1 MSCFKQCQFYCNFSA
16 NHKWPQISCGLIVLL
31 GKKWDVYDLCYVY
44 LVVIWK
50 SARRRMACVIMIS
63 FSFLLF
69 KVFPFIECCSTGYH
83 LTIKY
88 DWVKYFISNKI
99 KINSNIHFNWM
110 KNYFAWYPIYFFGD
124 PLIQIWEEACC
135 FQIG

>member
-1 MSCFKQCQFYCNFSA
+1 MSIKLQLFRNFQWS
-16 NHKWPQISCGLIVLL
+16 QITCGLIVLL

-69 KVFPFIECCSTGYH
+69 KLFPFIECCSTGYH

-110 KNYFAWYPIYFFGD
+110 KNYFAWYLIYFLGNHVD
-124 PLIQIWEEACC
+124 TNMRKRILYSNQIEY
-135 FQIG
+135 F